1 LAGAGDREGRI
12 PSQIAGLPADGH
24 EMLFIFD
31 CDGVLVDSEI
41 LAARVDSELL
51 TKAGYPI
58 TPEEVIQRFA
68 GLTAEAFMR
77 VVEEEMGH
85 PLPSDFH
92 DDQRSELDDLLAREV
107 TAVAGVEDMLERID
121 GPRCIGSNST
131 DERLKLML
139 TRTGLYDRF
148 RPYIYSARQVGDGQP
163 KPSPNV
169 YRHAIKEFGVDPRE
183 ALIVEDSVFGVR
195 AAKAAGARVVGFT
208 GGAHSWQGHA
218 DMLTEA
224 GAATVIKRFADLP
237 AVADALVAW
246 GGMEE

>member
-1 LAGAGDREGRI
+1 MI
-12 PSQIAGLPADGH
+12 
-24 EMLFIFD
+24 FIFD

-77 VVEEEMGH
+77 IVADEIGH
-85 PLPSDFH
+85 PLPADFH
-92 DDQRSELDDLLAREV
+92 EEQREELDEVLAKELK
-107 TAVAGVEDMLERID
+107 AVPGVEDMLERID

-131 DERLKLML
+131 GARLKTML
-139 TRTGLYDRF
+139 TKTGLYDRF
-148 RPYIYSARQVGDGQP
+148 RPYIFSAREVGDKEP

-169 YRHAIKEFGVDPRE
+169 YRYAIKEFGVEPRE
-183 ALIVEDSVFGVR
+183 AIVVEDSVFGVK

-208 GGAHSWQGHA
+208 GGAHTWPGHA
-218 DMLTEA
+218 DLLTEA
-224 GAATVIKRFADLP
+224 GAETVINRLRDLP
-237 AVADALVAW
+237 AVAEAFVAW
-246 GGMEE
+246 GGLEE